1 MDKSMA
7 APPLWTRN
15 HHSIALAATE
25 GNIARTLSHLST
37 CVDNENLTLSLK
49 DTALRHAAE
58 NGHLELVKVL
68 LRAGARIA
76 TADEEYR
83 ENPRAYNT
91 GRHVSPPTPC
101 PPTAVHLAA
110 RNGHDDI
117 VRVLLRHQQRLAIW
131 PWFYRKGYW
140 MTALHDAAA
149 HGQLSTVKLMLDRGL
164 KVDLKSRCGQCISAG
179 YTGKRVCWICK
190 SRTAIWAAVENGR
203 GEMVELLI
211 RRGAKP
217 PKKREANT
225 NDMTALHVAARE
237 GDEEIVRQLL
247 HRGWDPNYSG
257 PYGNTTPLIEAAT
270 HHHEQVFNILL
281 ESGAR
286 VGRWEGRRITHM
298 ISSNPKALDLILPHL
313 PVEYHDM
320 RSTNYRGSPFEAAA
334 SYGSAEVL
342 DSLLGYAVKH
352 GIISKVPYNGVFCLG
367 CDRKDDEE
375 MVDVLIKHCP
385 WNDATRESE
394 ICALIWTKAEQGHT
408 NAVLALVEWHYE
420 ISQDPCLLGTGLM
433 AAIWKGH
440 TQTVEGLIKRGVDVN
455 AELAK
460 VIPWV
465 RLETASLIPL
475 HVAARHGRAEIC
487 KILLNSGA
495 DLSARD
501 GVGNTALHEAA
512 ASGSLETVRL
522 LVENG
527 ADVHAIS
534 KDGSTPLHSAATN
547 HNTADV
553 TDYLTKHGAD
563 INARDSESKT
573 PAHVSALCKFKY
585 FHSPHTYWKLE
596 ELGADLALV
605 DGNGRVP
612 AQYKEEMDE
621 QRAREKFEHENPWC
635 FRN

>member
-1 MDKSMA
+1 ME
-7 APPLWTRN
+7 APLLPTRD

-25 GNIARTLSHLST
+25 GNIAGTLSHLST
-37 CVDNENLTLSLK
+37 CIDNENLTQSLK

-58 NGHLELVKVL
+58 NGHTELVKVL

-83 ENPRAYNT
+83 ASPRAYNT
-91 GRHVSPPTPC
+91 KRHVSPPTPC
-101 PPTAVHLAA
+101 SPTAVHLAA
-110 RNGHDDI
+110 RNGHDEI
-117 VRVLLRHQQRLAIW
+117 VRVLLKHQQRLAIW

-140 MTALHDAAA
+140 MIALHEAAA
-149 HGQLSTVKLMLDRGL
+149 HGQFSTVKLMLDRGL
-164 KVDLKSRCGQCISAG
+164 KVDLKSRCGQCIAAG
-179 YTGKRVCWICK
+179 FVGKRECWICK
-190 SRTAIWAAVENGR
+190 TRTAIWAAVEHGQ

-217 PKKREANT
+217 PKKREANAS
-225 NDMTALHVAARE
+225 DMTALHVAARR

-247 HRGWDPNYSG
+247 RRGWDPNCSG
-257 PYGNTTPLIEAAT
+257 PYGNTTPLIEAAK
-270 HHHEQVFNILL
+270 HHHEQVFKILL
-281 ESGAR
+281 ENGAR
-286 VGRWEGRRITHM
+286 VGRWEGRRITEM

-320 RSTNYRGSPFEAAA
+320 RSSDYCAGPFDAAA
-334 SYGSAEVL
+334 SYGSAAVL

-352 GIISKVPYNGVFCLG
+352 GIISKVPYNGVFSKG

-375 MVDVLIKHCP
+375 LVNVLIKHCP

-394 ICALIWTKAEQGHT
+394 IYALIWKKAEHGHL

-420 ISQDPCLLGTGLM
+420 ISRDPCLLGTGLM
-433 AAIWKGH
+433 GAIWKSQ
-440 TQTVEGLIKRGVDVN
+440 TQTVEGLIKSGAEVN
-455 AELAK
+455 AELAI

-465 RLETASLIPL
+465 RLETVSLIPL

-495 DLSARD
+495 DVSAQD
-501 GVGNTALHEAA
+501 GIGNTALHEAA

-527 ADVHAIS
+527 ADVQAIS

-547 HNTADV
+547 HNAAGV
-553 TDYLTKHGAD
+553 TEFLTKHGAD
-563 INARDSESKT
+563 INARDSESRV
-573 PAHVSALCKFKY
+573 PAHVAALCKFKF

-621 QRAREKFEHENPWC
+621 QRAREKFEHENPWW

>member
-1 MDKSMA
+1 MEA
-7 APPLWTRN
+7 APLPTRD

-25 GNIARTLSHLST
+25 GNIAGALSHLST
-37 CVDNENLTLSLK
+37 CIDNENLTQSLK

-58 NGHLELVKVL
+58 NGHAELVKVL

-83 ENPRAYNT
+83 AGPRANNT
-91 GRHVSPPTPC
+91 KRHVSPPTPC
-101 PPTAVHLAA
+101 PHTAVHLAV
-110 RNGHDDI
+110 RNGHDET
-117 VRVLLRHQQRLAIW
+117 VRVLLKHQQRLAIW

-149 HGQLSTVKLMLDRGL
+149 HGRLSTVKLMLDRGL
-164 KVDLKSRCGQCISAG
+164 KVDLKSRCGQCIAAG
-179 YTGKRVCWICK
+179 FTGKHECWICK
-190 SRTAIWAAVENGR
+190 TRTAIWAAVEHGQ

-217 PKKREANT
+217 PMKREANAG
-225 NDMTALHVAARE
+225 DMTALHVAAGR
-237 GDEEIVRQLL
+237 GDEGIVRQLL
-247 HRGWDPNYSG
+247 RRGWDPNGSG
-257 PYGNTTPLIEAAT
+257 AYGNTTPLIEAAN

-281 ESGAR
+281 ENGAR
-286 VGRWEGRRITHM
+286 VGRWEGRRITEM
-298 ISSNPKALDLILPHL
+298 ISWNPKALDLILPHL

-320 RSTNYRGSPFEAAA
+320 RSTDYGAGPFDAAA
-334 SYGSAEVL
+334 SYGSAAVL

-352 GIISKVPYNGVFCLG
+352 GIIS

-375 MVDVLIKHCP
+375 LVNVLIKHCP

-394 ICALIWTKAEQGHT
+394 ICALIWKKAEHGHL

-420 ISQDPCLLGTGLM
+420 ISRDPCLLATGLM
-433 AAIWKGH
+433 GAIWKSQ
-440 TQTVEGLIKRGVDVN
+440 TQTVEGLIESGADVN
-455 AELAK
+455 AELAN
-460 VIPWV
+460 VEPWV
-465 RLETASLIPL
+465 RLETASSIPL

-487 KILLNSGA
+487 KILLKSGA

-501 GVGNTALHEAA
+501 GVCNTALHEAA

-527 ADVHAIS
+527 ADVHAMS

-547 HNTADV
+547 HNAADV
-553 TDYLTKHGAD
+553 TEFLIKHGAD
-563 INARDSESKT
+563 INARDSDSRA
-573 PAHVSALCKFKY
+573 PAHVAALCKYKF
-585 FHSPHTYWKLE
+585 FHSPHTYRRLE

-605 DGNGRVP
+605 DRNGRVP

-621 QRAREKFEHENPWC
+621 QRAREKLEHENPWW